1 MVVEAVARGV
11 TLAAEGG
18 LRLAPALAPQSPPGH
33 GLTHLAHAPAAT
45 PTHDPGQQTH
55 ISH

>member
-1 MVVEAVARGV
+1 MVVEAVGPGV

-33 GLTHLAHAPAAT
+33 GPTHLAHDPAAT
-45 PTHDPGQQTH
+45 HTRDPGLQTH